1 MTGAPDVV
9 EIRAV
14 LNRAAEVGAHCRE
27 RIVLPVRQHDQERGM
42 IAEPENLA
50 RVRLQVSDFSREHSI
65 TGELGRLRRNQKAK
79 DRIKKRRK
87 RCEDTRAQKD
97 FYEATPRRLSR
108 PVPRLV
114 YQSSFAVTLVTV
126 RKRIPT
132 RPQEHGP

>member
-1 MTGAPDVV
+1 
-9 EIRAV
+9 
-14 LNRAAEVGAHCRE
+14 
-27 RIVLPVRQHDQERGM
+27 M

-108 PVPRLV
+108 PLPRMV
-114 YQSSFAVTLVTV
+114 YQSSFAVTVVTV
-126 RKRIPT
+126 RKRIPA
-132 RPQEHGP
+132 RPQKHGP